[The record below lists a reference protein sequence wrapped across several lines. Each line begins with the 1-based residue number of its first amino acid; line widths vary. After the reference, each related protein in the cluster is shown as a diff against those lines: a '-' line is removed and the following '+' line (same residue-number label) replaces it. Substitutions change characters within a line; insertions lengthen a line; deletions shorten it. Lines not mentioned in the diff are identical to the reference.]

1 MNPATDLPTAA
12 SPLAARLAFAFALST
27 CCLMFPLVFVGAG
40 VTSRG
45 FGMAFPDWPTSGGA
59 VVNPSGWWQE
69 LATRWEHG
77 HRLIGWAVGILATGT
92 MVTGWVRGGAF
103 RTLGCGVWFAV
114 AVQGVLGG
122 LRVRADSRYLAMVHG
137 ISGQL
142 VFCLTC
148 ATVLVASRRWS
159 RVGEPLVVASVGTLR
174 KACLATNAALV
185 VQLVLGAM
193 RRHLGGDHVL
203 VAHLLW
209 AVVVGLFVGWVVLW
223 VIGQYPGGD
232 WIETLGWMMG
242 GLMALQL
249 ALGGVAWAMT
259 ASGPLGSSAWVW
271 AIPTLHVAVGA
282 LLLASSVLMT
292 MGSFRFFRAPVD
304 ARGSVG
310 GARVAIP

>member
-1 MNPATDLPTAA
+1 MNLTTDGPAST

-45 FGMAFPDWPTSGGA
+45 FGMAYPDWPTSGGA
-59 VVNPSGWWQE
+59 VVNPTGWWQE

-77 HRLIGWAVGILATGT
+77 HRLIGWTVGILATAT
-92 MVTGWVRGGAF
+92 MVTGFVRGGSF
-103 RTLGCGVWFAV
+103 RVLGCAVWLGIAS
-114 AVQGVLGG
+114 QGVLGG
-122 LRVRADSRYLAMVHG
+122 LRVRVDSRLLAMIHG

-142 VFCLTC
+142 VFSLTC
-148 ATVLVASRRWS
+148 AAALVAAKGWWLPRTPLL
-159 RVGEPLVVASVGTLR
+159 VGSVGTLR
-174 KACLATNAALV
+174 KACLATNAALF
-185 VQLVLGAM
+185 VQLCLGAM
-193 RRHLGGDHVL
+193 RRHFGGEYVL
-203 VAHLLW
+203 IAHLLW
-209 AVVVGLFVGWVVLW
+209 AVVVGIFVGWVVLW

-232 WIETLGWMMG
+232 WIETLGWSMG

-259 ASGPLGSSAWVW
+259 ASGPLAPSTWVW

-292 MGSFRFFRAPVD
+292 MASFRFFRAPMGGVD
-304 ARGSVG
+304 SARD
-310 GARVAIP
+310 AQVAMP